1 MSAFT
6 FTQALVRPPSPSLVD
21 ALGQVPGIT
30 IDHGLALRQH
40 ASYVEALRWLGLD
53 VVSLAPLDAHPD
65 ACFVEDTAVVFGDS
79 ALSTRPGAASR
90 RDEAHTVAAAL
101 GDLGLSLTRME
112 APATLDGGDVL
123 RVGNTFF
130 VGRSE
135 RTNQAGIEALLAFS
149 TSVDPMAR
157 VIPVDMPAGL
167 LHLKCEVSALGD
179 DAILVA
185 EDLALDLPRDIR
197 RVNIPRAE
205 AFAANA
211 VANGARVLIA
221 ADHPRTAAALLAAG
235 FSPRPLVTS
244 EFKKAA
250 GSLTCL
256 SVLC

>member
-6 FTQALVRPPSPSLVD
+6 FTHALVRPPSPSLVD

-30 IDHGLALRQH
+30 IDYALALQQH
-40 ASYVEALRWLGLD
+40 ALYVEALRWLGLE
-53 VVSLAPLDAHPD
+53 VVPLAPLDVHPD

-79 ALSTRPGAASR
+79 ALSTRPGAPTR
-90 RDEAHTVAAAL
+90 RDETPTVASAL
-101 GDLGLSLTRME
+101 SDLGLSLTRME
-112 APATLDGGDVL
+112 APTTLDGGDVL

-130 VGRSE
+130 VGRSD
-135 RTNQAGIEALLAFS
+135 RTNQAGIDALLAFAI
-149 TSVDPMAR
+149 SVDPMAR
-157 VIPVDMPAGL
+157 VIPVDMPPGL

-179 DAILVA
+179 DAILIVD
-185 EDLALDLPRDIR
+185 DLPLDLPRDIR

-211 VANGARVLIA
+211 VANGSRVLIA
-221 ADHPRTAAALLAAG
+221 ADHPRTAEALVATG
-235 FSPRPLVTS
+235 FSPQPLVTS